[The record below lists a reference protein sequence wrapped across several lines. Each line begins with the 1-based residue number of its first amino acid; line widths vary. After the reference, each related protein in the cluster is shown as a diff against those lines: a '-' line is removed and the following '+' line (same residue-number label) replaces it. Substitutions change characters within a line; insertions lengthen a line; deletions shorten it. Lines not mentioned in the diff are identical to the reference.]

1 MPVPS
6 PVSEPAPKRQAQCD
20 FCASCHF
27 CPVGRMPPAWR
38 KQARP
43 ALRGQVFKK
52 HQLIV
57 DQGEQPQCLRV
68 VKLGLLLVQRRGLDG
83 LARPVGLLGRGYLP
97 GLLSVSAQASTV
109 RWEAVSAGA
118 LCEIHLPYL
127 QGHGLLNDAFW
138 AVMAD
143 FNAAAFAALADWG
156 QVVRL
161 RPLRA
166 QMAAV
171 LLLLAQHQSD
181 DELLLPSQT
190 VLAQLLN
197 VTRESVSRTLGE
209 LKNAGV
215 LERRAGQAHSR
226 IRPEALRVFL

>member
-1 MPVPS
+1 MP
-6 PVSEPAPKRQAQCD
+6 A
-20 FCASCHF
+20 
-27 CPVGRMPPAWR
+27 AWR
-38 KQARP
+38 KQVRP
-43 ALRGQVFKK
+43 ALRSQVFKK
-52 HQLIV
+52 RELILE
-57 DQGEQPQCLRV
+57 QGELSHSLRV
-68 VKLGLLLVQRRGLDG
+68 VKLGLMLVHRRGLDG
-83 LARPVGLLGRGYLP
+83 QARPVGLLGRGYLP
-97 GLLSVSAQASTV
+97 GLLSVSAQPSTV

-143 FNAAAFAALADWG
+143 FNAATFAALADWG

-171 LLLLAQHQSD
+171 LLLLAQRQSE
-181 DELLLPSQT
+181 DELLLPSQK

-197 VTRESVSRTLGE
+197 VTRESVSRTLTE
-209 LKNAGV
+209 LLDTGA
-215 LERRAGQAHSR
+215 LARTPGQPHWH
-226 IRPEALRVFL
+226 IRPEGLRALL

>member
-1 MPVPS
+1 MP
-6 PVSEPAPKRQAQCD
+6 A
-20 FCASCHF
+20 
-27 CPVGRMPPAWR
+27 AWR

-43 ALRGQVFKK
+43 ALRSQVFKK
-52 HQLIV
+52 RDVVL
-57 DQGEQPQCLRV
+57 DQGELSQSLRV
-68 VKLGLLLVQRRGLDG
+68 VKLGLMLVHRRGLDG
-83 LARPVGLLGRGYLP
+83 QARPVGLLGRGYLP
-97 GLLSVSAQASTV
+97 GLLSVSAQPSTV

-143 FNAAAFAALADWG
+143 FNAATFAALADWG

-171 LLLLAQHQSD
+171 LLLLAQRQSE
-181 DELLLPSQT
+181 DELLLPSQS
-190 VLAQLLN
+190 VLAQLLS
-197 VTRESVSRTLGE
+197 VTRESVSRTLTE
-209 LKNAGV
+209 LQDLGV
-215 LERRAGQAHSR
+215 LARQTGQSHCRIQPEGLRA
-226 IRPEALRVFL
+226 LL